1 MRFTIS
7 AVTLAALAPMVLGQG
22 PRINTLM
29 SPTQCEPV
37 QFTWEGGSPP
47 YYLSLVPGGQ
57 PGAQAMKQFPA
68 QNGTSMTWTVDLPDG
83 TRLQVN
89 CIAHTCRSSSL
100 RDGSG
105 TQAFSDIQTVQPGPD
120 SSCLNDSVSETTAM
134 TMAATSTSGATDT
147 SAASTNTATTT
158 SVPAVAQKAISTS
171 ASGSPTLSGTAVHAA
186 SSGASLTSSTATSS
200 NAASLHTSAGAIG
213 IAGLLG
219 LVGAALLG

>member
-7 AVTLAALAPMVLGQG
+7 AVTLAALTPVVLGQG

-37 QFTWEGGSPP
+37 QFTWEGGVPP

-57 PGAQAMKQFPA
+57 PAAQAMKQFPA
-68 QNGTSMTWTVDLPDG
+68 QNGTSMTWTVDLPSG
-83 TRLQVN
+83 TSF
-89 CIAHTCRSSSL
+89 SSSL
-100 RDGSG
+100 RDSTG

-120 SSCLNDSVSETTAM
+120 SSCLNDSVSETTSM
-134 TMAATSTSGATDT
+134 TMTATSASSADS
-147 SAASTNTATTT
+147 SAASTNSATTA

-171 ASGSPTLSGTAVHAA
+171 GSASPTVSGTAVHAA
-186 SSGASLTSSTATSS
+186 SSGASSTSATATSS